1 MALQYILDAGPI
13 AQYPQILAHGAAGK
27 LLVPQAVV
35 DEIHGREARG
45 LRTDIKDLL
54 DRAID
59 SGAVVVPPPDSTVAT
74 LALGCAEE
82 CGPGNVNVVTSDRR
96 LIRLLAS
103 KGVASI
109 GGGRFLSKL
118 STTASDAGLEQAAQR
133 IVAAQR
139 RHLVVG
145 LVIALA
151 GAAMAI
157 GIVINHQLI
166 FHRTPVWFIPV
177 LLLLAATAF
186 FWWRGRHRFSYGLFE
201 VTIGLL
207 IASQSVVVLPAT
219 YELSAAKSIQFIG
232 GLYIMVRGFD
242 SLDLSIEDT
251 PLGGWWRHLFH
262 GGR

>member
-1 MALQYILDAGPI
+1 MTLRYVLDAGVI
-13 AQYPQILAHGAAGK
+13 AQRPEILAHGAAGN

-35 DEIHGREARG
+35 DEIRGREARG
-45 LRTDIKDLL
+45 LRADIQDLL

-59 SGAVVVPPPDSTVAT
+59 AGAVVVPTSGGTVAE
-74 LALGCAEE
+74 LALERAEE
-82 CGPGNVNVVTSDRR
+82 SGAANVCVVTSDRR
-96 LIRLLAS
+96 LIRFLAS
-103 KGVASI
+103 KNVASI
-109 GGGRFLSKL
+109 GGNRLRSELSAT
-118 STTASDAGLEQAAQR
+118 SSDADLGQAAER
-133 IVAAQR
+133 IVATQR
-139 RHLVVG
+139 RHLAVG

-151 GAAMAI
+151 VTAVAI
-157 GIVINHQLI
+157 VVVLNHQLI
-166 FHRTPVWFIPV
+166 FHRTPAWLIPV
-177 LLLLAATAF
+177 LLLLVAALF

-219 YELSAAKSIQFIG
+219 YELSTAKSIQFIG

-251 PLGGWWRHLFH
+251 PLGGWWRRLFH